1 MTFVLDASVTLAGVM
16 PDETSELADR
26 LLTQLRNG
34 SAVVPCVWPLEVA
47 NALAIAER
55 RDRIFH
61 EQSDDIVEL
70 LLELPIEVAVSSP
83 ELELA
88 ALLEFARQ
96 FGLSAYDASYLELA
110 VRLNLPLAT
119 LDRRLR
125 AAAEQLNL
133 PAL

>member
-26 LLTQLRNG
+26 LLTQLRND

-55 RDRIFH
+55 RDRISR
-61 EQSDDIVEL
+61 EQTDYIVEL
-70 LLELPIEVAVSSP
+70 LLELPVEVAVSSP
-83 ELELA
+83 ELELT
-88 ALLEFARQ
+88 ALLAFARQ

-110 VRLNLPLAT
+110 VRLNSPLAT